1 MNSTKKF
8 THLHVHTEYSLL
20 DGSSKIKELIKRTKE
35 LGMDSIAITD
45 HGVMYG
51 AIEFYKE
58 AIANGIKPIIGCEAY
73 VASTS
78 RLNKD
83 ASKDNFYYH
92 LVLLAKDNNGYRNL
106 AKLVSIGFTEGFY
119 YKPRIDIETLEKYH
133 DGIIALSACLAGPIA
148 KTILNVSYEKA
159 KEMALKYNEI
169 FGDGNFYLEM
179 QDHGIPEQKTVN
191 QQIMRINKETNIPLV
206 CTNDLH
212 YIKHDDAAAH
222 DILICIQTGKT
233 INDENRMKYEGSEFY
248 LKSPEEMYS
257 LFPYAHEALENTNKI
272 ADKCNVT
279 FEFNKYKLP
288 KFDVPENKNAFD
300 FLNELCYKGLK
311 KRYENITKELKDRLQ
326 YELDLINNMG
336 FVDYFLIVWD
346 FIKYAKDNDIS
357 VGPGRGSA
365 AGSIAAYCLEIT
377 DIDPIRFG
385 LIFERFLNPERIT
398 MPDIDIDFCYERRQ
412 EVIDYVVRKYGSDHV
427 AQIITFGTMAARNA
441 IRDVG
446 RALAMPYAEVDR
458 IAKMIPMELK
468 ITIEKALKLNPEL
481 SLEYKNNE
489 NVKYLI
495 DMSMKLEGLPR
506 HASTH
511 AAGVVICDR
520 PVVDYVPL
528 NSNDG
533 VITTQYTMTTLE
545 ELGLLKMDFLGL
557 RTLTVIKNAFNE
569 IKRNYGINI
578 EQKNIDYNDK
588 NVFEL
593 IASGNSEGVFQ
604 LESPGMKQF
613 MKELKPKNIEDII
626 AGISLYRPG
635 PMEFIPKYI
644 NGKNSGKNIKY
655 THKSLEPILKNT
667 YGCIV
672 YQEQVMQIVRDL
684 AGYSLGRS
692 DMVRRV
698 MSKKKADIMEKE
710 RKNFIFGLNEE
721 NVPGCIKNG
730 IDKESAEKIFDEMAD
745 FAKYAFNKSHAAAY
759 AVVAYQTAW
768 LKTYYPI
775 EFMAA
780 LLTSVIDF
788 PNKVTEYI
796 YACRKMNIELLPP
809 DINESYGH
817 FSVKDKKIRFSLS
830 AIKTV
835 GKAIIDLLVE
845 NRSKNGPYISMS
857 QFIER
862 VGLKFNSRAI
872 ENLIKAGAF
881 DSLGG
886 KRSQYLA
893 IYKNLYNDIGQKKKK
908 NLEGQ
913 INLFQL
919 EDNKERAFED
929 HLPNIK
935 EFDTKYLLSLEKEVI
950 GIYISGHPLSEYQN
964 VLKKYISNTS
974 LDFTSEQNEDFQ
986 NSNKKVY
993 DGQKVIIGGIIS
1005 QITVK
1010 YTKNNKTM
1018 AFLGLED
1025 MYGTIEIILF
1035 PNVYDSFSSILQKET
1050 VILVSGHAS
1059 VSEDQPSKVICESIQ
1074 TYENLSPVKRTLWLK
1089 ISKDSNLMPDDI
1101 IKYISPKKGN
1111 TPVIIYNE
1119 AKKQKLTLKSENYA
1133 DIDENLI
1140 DKLKKLLG
1148 ENCVVLKED
1157 K

>member
-148 KTILNVSYEKA
+148 KTILNVSYKKA

-845 NRSKNGPYISMS
+845 NRSKNGSYISMS

-1133 DIDENLI
+1133 NIDENLI

>member
-1 MNSTKKF
+1 MNYAKKF

-73 VASTS
+73 VASGS

-133 DGIIALSACLAGPIA
+133 EGIIALSACLAGPIA

-159 KEMALKYNEI
+159 KEMALKYNKI

-191 QQIMRINKETNIPLV
+191 QQIMRINKETGIPLV

-248 LKSPEEMYS
+248 LKSPEEMYN
-257 LFPYAHEALENTNKI
+257 LFPYAHEALENTNEI
-272 ADKCNVT
+272 ANKCDVT

-311 KRYENITKELKDRLQ
+311 KRYKNITKELKDRLQ

-412 EVIDYVVRKYGSDHV
+412 EVIDYVVKKYGADHV

-446 RALAMPYAEVDR
+446 RAIAMPYAEVDR

-489 NVKYLI
+489 SVKYLI

-569 IKRNYGINI
+569 IKRNYGIDI
-578 EQKNIDYNDK
+578 EQKNIDYDDK

-635 PMEFIPKYI
+635 PMEFIPKYV
-644 NGKNSGKNIKY
+644 NGKNSEKNIKY

-698 MSKKKADIMEKE
+698 MSKKKADIMKKE
-710 RKNFIFGLNEE
+710 RKNFIFGLDEE

-809 DINESYGH
+809 DINEGYGH

-845 NRSKNGPYISMS
+845 NRSKNGLYISMS

-893 IYKNLYNDIGQKKKK
+893 VYKNLYNDIGQKKKK

-919 EDNKERAFED
+919 EDNKERAFDD
-929 HLPNIK
+929 HLPNIQ

-986 NSNKKVY
+986 SSNKKVY

-1035 PNVYDSFSSILQKET
+1035 PNVYASFSSILQKET

-1059 VSEDQPSKVICESIQ
+1059 ISEDQPSKIICESIQ
-1074 TYENLSPVKRTLWLK
+1074 TYEKLSPVKRTLWLK
-1089 ISKDSNLMPDDI
+1089 IPKDSNLMPDDI
-1101 IKYISPKKGN
+1101 IKYISSKKGN

-1119 AKKQKLTLKSENYA
+1119 AKKQKLTLKSENHA
-1133 DIDENLI
+1133 NIDENLI

-1148 ENCVVLKED
+1148 EKCVVLKED